1 MSALYRCI
9 SSSEYRWQRQLLRS
23 VEGLGIQTE
32 EMQIILFNLQEKK
45 NYGVIFIYGSE
56 KTLKI
61 IFALQMN
68 LFSTI
73 LKKVLSLQKRGNKCL
88 VWRLKGGLWRT
99 HSKMQWLLSWPL
111 GRLFLCNETV
121 LHIWAVFVI
130 IWYQQRPMNLLASL
144 VVIILQLY
152 SSNTKNADRTV
163 KWKSL

>member
-73 LKKVLSLQKRGNKCL
+73 LKKVLSL
-88 VWRLKGGLWRT
+88 
-99 HSKMQWLLSWPL
+99 
-111 GRLFLCNETV
+111 
-121 LHIWAVFVI
+121 
-130 IWYQQRPMNLLASL
+130 
-144 VVIILQLY
+144 
-152 SSNTKNADRTV
+152 
-163 KWKSL
+163 